1 MRTTALA
8 AMSGRRAAVP
18 ATGWDTRWVLPADNH
33 VHSQWSYDT
42 FGHASM
48 VEECQRAV
56 DLGLPGIAF
65 TEHLDFTDYGAGDAI
80 ATMGVRPGW
89 WDAIRPLDITGY
101 AASIEECRHR
111 FPSLRVMSGVE
122 AGEPHLFAGSTSAVL
137 AAGSFDRVLGSL
149 HALAWENRLV
159 NASSLLRV
167 LPADELMRRYFA
179 GVVELI
185 EGSQAFQVLAHVDY
199 PRRHWPVSAGPYPE
213 DGFEE
218 EYRAVLRALA
228 SSDRVLEI
236 NTYSPM
242 ASVTLLTW
250 WRQEGGTA
258 VSFGSDAHMS
268 ARVGDKFSEA
278 MKVAEA
284 AGFGPGR
291 DPCGFWT
298 R

>member
-1 MRTTALA
+1 
-8 AMSGRRAAVP
+8 
-18 ATGWDTRWVLPADNH
+18 
-33 VHSQWSYDT
+33 
-42 FGHASM
+42 M

-56 DLGLPGIAF
+56 DLGLPAIAF
-65 TEHLDFTDYGAGDAI
+65 TEHLDFADYGPGDAL
-80 ATMGVRPGW
+80 AAAGVKAGW
-89 WDAIRPLDITGY
+89 WDAIRPLDYTGY

-111 FPSLRVMSGVE
+111 FPSLRVLSGVE
-122 AGEPHLFAGSTSAVL
+122 AGEPHLFAGSTGAVL

-149 HALAWENRLV
+149 HALAWEGRLV

-185 EGSQAFQVLAHVDY
+185 EGSAAFQILAHLDY
-199 PRRHWPVSAGPYPE
+199 PRRHWPASAGPYSE
-213 DGFEE
+213 AGFEE

-228 SSDRVLEI
+228 SSGRVLEI

-250 WRQEGGTA
+250 WREEGGTA
-258 VSFGSDAHMS
+258 VSFGSDAHLS
-268 ARVGDKFSEA
+268 LRVGDKFRQA
-278 MKVAEA
+278 MAVADA
-284 AGFGPGR
+284 AGFGPGH
-291 DPCGFWT
+291 DPWDFWV